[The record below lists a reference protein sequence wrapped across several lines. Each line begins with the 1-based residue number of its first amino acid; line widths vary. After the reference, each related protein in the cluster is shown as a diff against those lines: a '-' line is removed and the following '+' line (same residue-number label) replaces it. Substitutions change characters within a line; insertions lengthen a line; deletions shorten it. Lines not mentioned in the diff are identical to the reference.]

1 VTNITVTDLFRILS
15 YGEFSNLA
23 IGSEGSGTVTAAA
36 QPRIV
41 QHANEGLLRL
51 YSKYILS
58 EKDVI
63 VELVE
68 GITHYHLDSRFSE
81 TVYNPAEVEYPYI
94 KDMGRETFA
103 NDVIRVLAVYDSLG
117 NRLPLNDN
125 ELSNSV
131 FTPQARVLQVPY
143 FIEEV
148 SLSILYQ
155 AQPPILSHLVP
166 TAEVELPDVLVGAL
180 TAFVAWKVYSFMN
193 TAEATGKAQEH
204 KFRYEEICAEAVSED
219 LVATSISTTNNRFAK
234 RGWI

>member
-1 VTNITVTDLFRILS
+1 VTNITVTDLFKLLS

-23 IGSEGSGTVTAAA
+23 IGSDGAGTITAAA

-68 GITHYHLDSRFSE
+68 GITHYHLDSRYSE
-81 TVYNPAEVEYPYI
+81 TVYDPSEVSYPYI
-94 KDMGRETFA
+94 KDLGRETFS

-117 NRLPLNDN
+117 CRLPLNDN
-125 ELSNSV
+125 ELSSSV

-143 FIEEV
+143 FIPEI

-155 AQPPILSHLVP
+155 AKPPILSHLEP
-166 TAEVELPDVLVGAL
+166 SGEVELPDALVGAL
-180 TAFVAWKVYSFMN
+180 TAHIAWKVYSAMN
-193 TAEATGKAQEH
+193 TAEATGKALEH
-204 KFRYEEICAEAVSED
+204 KARYEEICGEAIAED
-219 LVATSISTTNNRFAK
+219 LVATSISTTNSRFGK

>member
-1 VTNITVTDLFRILS
+1 VSNITVTDLFRILS

-23 IGSEGSGTVTAAA
+23 IGSDGAGTITSAA
-36 QPRIV
+36 QPRVV

-68 GITHYHLDSRFSE
+68 GITHYHLDSRYSE

-94 KDMGRETFA
+94 KDMGRETFS

-117 NRLPLNDN
+117 HRRPLNDI
-125 ELSNSV
+125 EYSDSV
-131 FTPQARVLQVPY
+131 FTPQARVLQVPW

-148 SLSILYQ
+148 SLSVLYQ
-155 AQPPILSHLVP
+155 ASPPILSHSDP
-166 TAEVELPDVLVGAL
+166 AGEVELPDALVGAL
-180 TAFVAWKVYSFMN
+180 TAFVAYKVYSGMN
-193 TAEATGKAQEH
+193 TAESTGKALEH
-204 KFRYEEICAEAVSED
+204 KARYEEICAEAISED
-219 LVATSISTTNNRFAK
+219 LVATSISTTNSRFDK

>member
-1 VTNITVTDLFRILS
+1 MTTLTVTDLFRILS

-23 IGSEGSGTVTAAA
+23 LGSDGTGTITTAA

-41 QHANEGLLRL
+41 QHANEALLRL

-68 GITHYHLDSRFSE
+68 GITHYHLDSRYSE
-81 TVYNPAEVEYPYI
+81 TSYNPAEVEYPYI
-94 KDMGRETFA
+94 KDMGREAFT

-117 NRLPLNDN
+117 NKLPLNDT
-125 ELSNSV
+125 ELANAV

-148 SLSILYQ
+148 SLSVLYQ
-155 AQPPILSHLVP
+155 ASPPVLSHLDP
-166 TAEVELPDVLVGAL
+166 GDEIELPDVLHGAL
-180 TAFVAWKVYSFMN
+180 TAYIAWKIYSSMN
-193 TAEATGKAQEH
+193 TAEATNKALEH
-204 KFRYEEICAEAVSED
+204 KARYEEICAEAISED
-219 LVATSISTTNNRFAK
+219 LVATSVSTTNTRFAK

>member
-166 TAEVELPDVLVGAL
+166 AGEVELPDTLVGAL
-180 TAFVAWKVYSFMN
+180 TAFIAYKVYSGMN
-193 TAEATGKAQEH
+193 TAEATGKALEH
-204 KFRYEEICAEAVSED
+204 KARYEEICAEAISED